1 MLVATP
7 QEAWKTSAFF
17 AAIAIAH
24 GHTPMARL
32 HTEIM
37 SDEMDEAVNIYFAEV
52 TRDK

>member
-1 MLVATP
+1 MENFSILCSHRYRARP
-7 QEAWKTSAFF
+7 
-17 AAIAIAH
+17 H
-24 GHTPMARL
+24 PMARL